1 MDVSYTASMPR
12 TYSSITVAL
21 ASLAIACSTHF
32 KVDGDAQDAPSD
44 PVEDASP
51 DAVPDGTDAPPDL
64 EPDAEPDATGIDR
77 PVDVLF
83 VVDNSM
89 SMVEEQMRLAE
100 QFPALIAG
108 ILDPPE
114 PTRPVTDLHAGVVST
129 DMGTGGYE
137 VGGCPDPVDGD
148 DGVLLHTPSSTVS
161 GCDTAYP
168 PYLEYAYETPDST
181 MIEWISTGLRCIATL
196 GIDGCGFEQQLLAST
211 RALVD
216 HRDGAN
222 AGFLRPDSILVVVFL
237 TDEDDCSVA
246 EGSEH
251 IFDPMDSSLGH
262 MGLRCFNHPYMVE
275 PVATYIEVF
284 GSLRPTSADLLLGF
298 IVGVPQV
305 TACEGTGDALST
317 CLEHEAMTEEVD
329 PVTMTSLLPACE
341 AFDAG
346 TRAMPA
352 RRFVQVAQGLGGQ
365 AYVQSICD
373 RDFVPTVEWLMG
385 RISELAGG

>member
-1 MDVSYTASMPR
+1 MSCLHTF
-12 TYSSITVAL
+12 ITVAIV
-21 ASLAIACSTHF
+21 SLTVACSTHF
-32 KVDGDAQDAPSD
+32 KVDGDATDAPSD

-51 DAVPDGTDAPPDL
+51 DAVTDGMDVSPDL
-64 EPDAEPDATGIDR
+64 EPDAEPDVTIIVR
-77 PVDVLF
+77 PVDILF

-100 QFPALIAG
+100 QFPMLIAG
-108 ILDPPE
+108 ILDPAE

-137 VGGCPDPVDGD
+137 VAGCPDPADGD
-148 DGVLLHTPSSTVS
+148 DGVLQHTPSSTVS

-168 PYLEYAYETPDST
+168 PYLEYAYETPDSA
-181 MIEWISTGLRCIATL
+181 MIDWISTGLRCIATL
-196 GIDGCGFEQQLLAST
+196 GIEGCGFEQQLKASV

-222 AGFLRPDSILVVVFL
+222 AGFLRPDSILAVVFL

-246 EGSEH
+246 AGQDG
-251 IFDPMDSSLGH
+251 IFDPLDSTLGV
-262 MGLRCFNHPYMVE
+262 MGLRCFNHPEMIESVSVYVE
-275 PVATYIEVF
+275 IYGE
-284 GSLRPTSADLLLGF
+284 LRPTPEDLLLGF
-298 IVGVPQV
+298 IVGVPQDP
-305 TACEGTGDALST
+305 ACEGTGDTISA
-317 CLEHEAMTEEVD
+317 CLAHGDMTEEVD
-329 PVTMTSLLPACE
+329 PVTMSSLLPACE

-346 TRAMPA
+346 TRAAPA

-385 RISELAGG
+385 RIGELAGE